1 MTVQILWCF
10 FIFYLQVTLI
20 LIYTICDASGEIQSR
35 LRYTSNESKHAI
47 HIFFFLSN
55 VNWLPG
61 IGDVRSG
68 HDQLKVIS
76 LESIDQLKQALKRD
90 QAFGSKPLLRTI
102 NDQNQSSIELER
114 YNRQP

>member
-1 MTVQILWCF
+1 MNK
-10 FIFYLQVTLI
+10 
-20 LIYTICDASGEIQSR
+20 D
-35 LRYTSNESKHAI
+35 
-47 HIFFFLSN
+47 IFFFLSN

-102 NDQNQSSIELER
+102 NDQNLSSFELQD
-114 YNRQP
+114 YNRQPQKKATQCNPMGQASASQLVFATDRLIM